1 MYPPILDTFDNPQYV
16 YVNQTLIIPIG
27 FLAKPMPQIEDI
39 TWQIL
44 ALNDGFGHILQPGDE
59 EANFN
64 VKLPLVNGNRMLTS
78 LVIQNITSDLNI
90 TLTIRNEID
99 ELRHEMFVLYQP
111 PVAYQGN
118 DIITTGDFNQLS
130 IANYM
135 YVIRIFFLRNP
146 ILDFHSDSPW
156 NHIIGYLLYFYLLC
170 NQEIQETR
178 TRCSF

>member
-1 MYPPILDTFDNPQYV
+1 MDTEKLNLVYPPILDTFDNPQYI

-44 ALNDGFGHILQPGDE
+44 ALNDGIGHILNPGDE

-64 VKLPLVNGNRMLTS
+64 LKLPLVNGNKMMTS

-111 PVAYQGN
+111 PVPYQGN
-118 DIITTGDFNQLS
+118 NIITTGTLHQL
-130 IANYM
+130 
-135 YVIRIFFLRNP
+135 
-146 ILDFHSDSPW
+146 
-156 NHIIGYLLYFYLLC
+156 
-170 NQEIQETR
+170 Q
-178 TRCSF
+178 